1 MKTILPF
8 FVYAFFAFACSN
20 GDRGTAEGTHVEDS
34 DATRSGMAERWSKEK
49 ANAWQE
55 EKGWLVGCNFTP
67 STAINQLEMWQEET
81 FDPET
86 IDRELGWAEDLGFN
100 SIRVYLHDLLW
111 EQDSSGMLERMEEF
125 LEIAD
130 KHQIGVMFV
139 LFDGVWHPYPKSGTQ
154 PEPTPHV
161 HNSGW
166 VQSPGLEVLQDS
178 TQDERLESYVK
189 GIIRHFA
196 QDERVHVWDI
206 FNEPDNPNISAYGD
220 IESKDKAS
228 LALRLLKKS
237 FTWAREANPS
247 QPVTSAVW
255 RGDYS
260 DPDNLEA
267 MDEFMINNSD
277 IISFHQYDGPE
288 KFREVMTD
296 LQQYERPL
304 LCTEY
309 MARGNGSTF
318 EDILPILKEN
328 EIGAYN
334 WGFVAGK
341 SQTIYPW
348 DSWTKTY
355 TDEPGLWFHDI
366 FRPNG
371 EPYREDEVK
380 LIKKMTG
387 K

>member
-1 MKTILPF
+1 
-8 FVYAFFAFACSN
+8 
-20 GDRGTAEGTHVEDS
+20 
-34 DATRSGMAERWSKEK
+34 
-49 ANAWQE
+49 
-55 EKGWLVGCNFTP
+55 
-67 STAINQLEMWQEET
+67 
-81 FDPET
+81 
-86 IDRELGWAEDLGFN
+86 
-100 SIRVYLHDLLW
+100 
-111 EQDSSGMLERMEEF
+111 
-125 LEIAD
+125 
-130 KHQIGVMFV
+130 MFV